1 MIKVIKK
8 SECCGCE
15 ACRQVCPKDCIS
27 MIVDKERF
35 LYPKV
40 EESKCI
46 GCNACDSVCP
56 VLNQDS
62 PHIPIETLA
71 AVNKDEDIRMES
83 SSGGVFTALAEYV
96 INKGGVVFGARF
108 DNDLNVIHDY
118 VESIEGLQK
127 FRGSKYVQSQIGDTF
142 KQAKTFLKEN
152 RLVLFS
158 GTPCQIAGLKKYL
171 RKDYDNLIAVDIV
184 CHGVPSPMVWQKY
197 IASLG
202 PRPTGAAAGKNTV
215 SSLNESPLVGVSF
228 RDKRLGWKKFG
239 FRIPLKAGNK
249 AGQNSV
255 SGSPISKQEELFQY
269 HWDNDFMRAFLRN
282 ECLRPSCYDCPAKS
296 GKSQS
301 DITLGDFWGI
311 QEIHPEID
319 DDKGTSLVLINT
331 EKGQEII
338 ESLNHKIH
346 TCSEDYELALKSNS
360 AIEHSVDIP
369 LVRPLF
375 MAICEKFGF
384 KRAINMTKLRILMSM
399 VKRKLWRVFKF
410 NK

>member
-1 MIKVIKK
+1 MIKIVDKAD
-8 SECCGCE
+8 CCGCE

-27 MIVDKERF
+27 MIEDKEGF

-40 EESKCI
+40 DESKCI
-46 GCNACDSVCP
+46 GCNVCDSVCP

-62 PHIPIETLA
+62 PHRPIETLA
-71 AVNKDEDIRMES
+71 AVKKNENIRMES

-108 DNDLNVIHDY
+108 DDNLNVIHDY
-118 VESIEGLQK
+118 ADTIEGLQK
-127 FRGSKYVQSQIGDTF
+127 FRGSKYVQSQICDTF
-142 KQAKTFLKEN
+142 KQARTFLKEN

-158 GTPCQIAGLKKYL
+158 GTPCQIAGLKKFL

-184 CHGVPSPMVWQKY
+184 CHGVPSPMVWRKY
-197 IASLG
+197 VESIS
-202 PRPTGAAAGKNTV
+202 PRPKGAAAGKNTV
-215 SSLNESPLVGVSF
+215 SSLNETSLEGVSF

-239 FRIPLKAGNK
+239 FRFPLKAGNK

-255 SGSPISKQEELFQY
+255 SGSPISQEELFQY
-269 HWDNDFMRAFLRN
+269 HWDNEFMQVFLRN

-319 DDKGTSLVLINT
+319 DDKGLSLILVNT
-331 EKGQEII
+331 EKGDRLM
-338 ESLNHKIH
+338 ESTDCKVWP
-346 TCSEDYELALKSNS
+346 EDYAKALISNP
-360 AIEHSVDIP
+360 AIEDSVKMPSD
-369 LVRPLF
+369 RSLF
-375 MAICEKFGF
+375 MNACAKYGF
-384 KRAINMTKLRILMSM
+384 KKALRILGIRDLAARVRRK
-399 VKRKLWRVFKF
+399 VKRLF
-410 NK
+410 

>member
-1 MIKVIKK
+1 MIKIVNK

-27 MIVDKERF
+27 MIVDREGF

-40 EESKCI
+40 DESKCI

-62 PHIPIETLA
+62 PYSPIETLA
-71 AVNKDEDIRMES
+71 AVNKDVNIRMES

-108 DNDLNVIHDY
+108 DNNLNVIHDY

-127 FRGSKYVQSQIGDTF
+127 FRGSKYVQSQIGDTYS
-142 KQAKTFLKEN
+142 QAKKFLKEG
-152 RLVLFS
+152 RIVLFS
-158 GTPCQIAGLKKYL
+158 GTPCEIAGLKKFL

-184 CHGVPSPMVWQKY
+184 CHGVPSPMVWKKY
-197 IASLG
+197 LESIS
-202 PRPTGAAAGKNTV
+202 PRPKGAAAGKNTV
-215 SSLNESPLVGVSF
+215 LSLNESSLEGVSF

-239 FRIPLKAGNK
+239 FRFSLKAGNK

-269 HWDNDFMRAFLRN
+269 HWDNEFMQVFLRN

-311 QEIHPEID
+311 QEIHPELD
-319 DDKGTSLVLINT
+319 DDKGLSLVLVNS
-331 EKGQEII
+331 EKGANLMKNSECEIW
-338 ESLNHKIH
+338 H
-346 TCSEDYELALKSNS
+346 EDYAKSLISNP
-360 AIEHSVDIP
+360 AIEDSVKMPSD
-369 LVRPLF
+369 RSLF
-375 MAICEKFGF
+375 MNACAKFGF
-384 KRAINMTKLRILMSM
+384 KKALRILGISDLAAR
-399 VKRKLWRVFKF
+399 VSRKIKRLF
-410 NK
+410 